1 MNQEAFV
8 ARLCSGLLKDAS
20 RMTGATISLPTSV
33 SNIAGVETTSTSYS
47 ASLANS
53 FRLTA
58 VLERLAMH
66 VRSGHRILDGQRST
80 EEFHNL
86 CLSLARFCFLNSLFH
101 SFNALIG
108 CWEYL
113 SGGFKSNVLVDDAK
127 GIPLRKPN
135 VAVWISRFRF
145 NFFFL
150 FFSLVLSVTQG
161 NVNPYRV
168 YLYFIFHF
176 TSPFLISRVLVW
188 SLVLIYRSALVILNE
203 FNDEFRCGFLFMLIF
218 GSWKSLM

>member
-86 CLSLARFCFLNSLFH
+86 CLSLARFCFLNSL
-101 SFNALIG
+101 
-108 CWEYL
+108 

-145 NFFFL
+145 NFFFVL
-150 FFSLVLSVTQG
+150 FLGFVC
-161 NVNPYRV
+161 NPRK
-168 YLYFIFHF
+168 
-176 TSPFLISRVLVW
+176 
-188 SLVLIYRSALVILNE
+188 
-203 FNDEFRCGFLFMLIF
+203 C
-218 GSWKSLM
+218 